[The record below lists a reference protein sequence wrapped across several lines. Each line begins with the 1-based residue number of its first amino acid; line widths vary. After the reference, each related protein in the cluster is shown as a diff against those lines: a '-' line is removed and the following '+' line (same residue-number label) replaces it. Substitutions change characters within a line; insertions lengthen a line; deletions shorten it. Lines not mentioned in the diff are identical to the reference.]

1 MRELIAHDELEGK
14 VFCEDAELTKDAL
27 FADEDGAWEAAGAFH
42 KLKEVA
48 RDIFDHL
55 LERQIFIDHCCCIK
69 KAFACGGIHDEEG
82 INVPR
87 S

>member
-27 FADEDGAWEAAGAFH
+27 LADEDGAWEAAGAFH

-55 LERQIFIDHCCCIK
+55 LERQIFIDHRHRIEEVL
-69 KAFACGGIHDEEG
+69 AGGGVHDEER

-87 S
+87 F

>member
-14 VFCEDAELTKDAL
+14 ILCEDAELTKDAL
-27 FADEDGAWEAAGAFH
+27 LADEDGAWEAAGALH
-42 KLKEVA
+42 ELKEVA

-55 LERQIFIDHCCCIK
+55 LERQIFIDHRHGIEE
-69 KAFACGGIHDEEG
+69 AFAGGGVHDEER

-87 S
+87 F